1 MQKIIKTS
9 RLSVV
14 GSTTDHLATLL
25 RRVTQWLSAPPARRD
40 AAAEETA
47 PPLARD
53 GRPRRRAGDPIGS
66 VHFDGERLGGWP
78 GEGRIR

>member
-9 RLSVV
+9 RVGVV
-14 GSTTDHLATLL
+14 SSSIEFLASQAL
-25 RRVTQWLSAPPARRD
+25 RLTRWLSSPPARP
-40 AAAEETA
+40 APEATA
-47 PPLARD
+47 RSPALARD
-53 GRPRRRAGDPIGS
+53 GRPHRKAGDPIGS

>member
-9 RLSVV
+9 RVGVV
-14 GSTTDHLATLL
+14 SSSLEVLATLAQRL
-25 RRVTQWLSAPPARRD
+25 TRWLSAPPTRTLQG
-40 AAAEETA
+40 AAAVSPERA
-47 PPLARD
+47 GD